1 MLERYRTLIALRRA
15 EPELHSPRFAELS
28 GTWDDDARTIA
39 LARGGITI
47 RVNLGTRPWRAGDAE
62 EVLFTT
68 TDAPP
73 IEGGELVL
81 PPDSA
86 VVSRR

>member
-1 MLERYRTLIALRRA
+1 
-15 EPELHSPRFAELS
+15 
-28 GTWDDDARTIA
+28 
-39 LARGGITI
+39 
-47 RVNLGTRPWRAGDAE
+47 VGDAE